1 MFLIAAVWLMTFMYN
16 VLYIYLTLANTNYGS
31 LPPLSLAPS
40 LLQSCNVFTVVYT
53 VCNTIII
60 VQFIHK
66 ALGLT
71 VPVLRLLRACGKHA
85 LHNVRVPDGCQLVSA
100 HGWLCH
106 LFSPFSLC
114 VTAREDFQLTQ
125 HLPC

>member
-16 VLYIYLTLANTNYGS
+16 VLYIYFILANTNYGS

-40 LLQSCNVFTVVYT
+40 LLQSCNVFTIVYT
-53 VCNTIII
+53 VCNAI
-60 VQFIHK
+60 VIQFIHK
-66 ALGLT
+66 ALGLNK
-71 VPVLRLLRACGKHA
+71 PVLCLLRVCGKHA
-85 LHNVRVPDGCQLVSA
+85 LYNVRVPDGCQLVSA

-106 LFSPFSLC
+106 LFSPSSLC

>member
-16 VLYIYLTLANTNYGS
+16 VLYIYFILANTNCWS

-53 VCNTIII
+53 VCNTIVII
-60 VQFIHK
+60 QFIHK
-66 ALGLT
+66 ALGLNE
-71 VPVLRLLRACGKHA
+71 PVLRLLRACGKHA

-106 LFSPFSLC
+106 PFSPSSLC

-125 HLPC
+125 HLPR